1 LGDSTRLGVEIEER
15 FKGLESPAKLKLGV
29 AGCPRNCSEALIKD
43 VGVVAVEGERWEI
56 YVGGA
61 GGAHVRKA
69 DLLATVDTH
78 EEVLRLIGRFLQYY
92 RENARY
98 LERTYSFVP
107 RVGIELIRAL
117 VVEDAEGIAA
127 ALDAE
132 MDQAVASYVDP
143 WLEAEAP
150 VHPSQFITLVNA

>member
-1 LGDSTRLGVEIEER
+1 LGESTRLGVEIEER

-43 VGVVAVEGERWEI
+43 VGVVAVEGGRWEV

-69 DLLATVDTH
+69 DLLTVVDTH
-78 EEVLRLIGRFLQYY
+78 EDVLRLTGRFLQYY

-98 LERTYSFVP
+98 LERTYTFVP
-107 RVGIELIRAL
+107 RLGIARIRA
-117 VVEDAEGIAA
+117 VV
-127 ALDAE
+127 
-132 MDQAVASYVDP
+132 VDD
-143 WLEAEAP
+143 
-150 VHPSQFITLVNA
+150 TDG